1 VRAHLDAL
9 AVPYRVEPTLVRGLD
24 YYSRTAFEYYRQGA
38 EGQQQAL
45 GGGGRY
51 DGLVELLGGRPTPGI
66 GFALGLDRVLLALEE
81 TGAAPTHQAAPLA
94 VIVGADPADTMAR
107 LRIASLLRAEGLSV
121 RAELSP
127 RKLGRQIES
136 AARDHAH
143 FAVIIGDELAD
154 GHVQLKDL
162 EAGTQHLIPLDSLAK
177 DLARAAKSHHHG

>member
-1 VRAHLDAL
+1 VRAHLEAVG
-9 AVPYRVEPTLVRGLD
+9 VPYRIQPTLVRGLD
-24 YYSRTAFEYYRQGA
+24 YYSRTAFEYYRSGA

-66 GFALGLDRVLLALEE
+66 GFALGLDRVLLALDE
-81 TGAAPTHQAAPLA
+81 TGAAEARQVAPLA
-94 VIVGADPADTMAR
+94 VIVGADPTDTTTR
-107 LRIASLLRAEGLSV
+107 LKIASMLRAEGLSV

-127 RKLGRQIES
+127 RKLGRQLES
-136 AARDHAH
+136 AAREHAH

-162 EAGTQHLIPLDSLAK
+162 EAGTQHLVPLDALAK